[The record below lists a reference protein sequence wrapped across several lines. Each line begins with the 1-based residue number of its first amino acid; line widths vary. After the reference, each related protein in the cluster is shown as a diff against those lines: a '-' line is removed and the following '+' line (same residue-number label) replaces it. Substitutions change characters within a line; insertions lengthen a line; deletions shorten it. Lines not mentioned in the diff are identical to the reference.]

1 MTHIGFLL
9 ADNSR
14 HAHKTND
21 QQVREI
27 GVTGPQARLLLLLN
41 RFPGENQSLYA
52 ELLEVEPITLCRMV
66 DRLEEAELI
75 ERRREPADR
84 RAWRLHL
91 TAKSR
96 KTIERLQHGVDS
108 LVDEMLAGLS
118 AAERDELER
127 LLKTIGSNLAARREV
142 ARAANSFHRSAD
154 FRTPLARARAG

>member
-14 HAHKTND
+14 LARWSFD
-21 QQVREI
+21 RQVREI

-41 RFPGENQSLYA
+41 RFPGENQSFYA
-52 ELLEVEPITLCRMV
+52 ERLEVEPITLCRMV
-66 DRLEEAELI
+66 ERLEEAELI
-75 ERRREPADR
+75 ERRRDPADR

-96 KTIERLQHGVDS
+96 KTIEDLQQRVDS

-118 AAERDELER
+118 AAEHAELER
-127 LLKTIGSNLAARREV
+127 LLKTIGSNLAARRET
-142 ARAANSFHRSAD
+142 ARAAN
-154 FRTPLARARAG
+154 G